1 MPAQIL
7 LIDLDAANVYI
18 FCSEDYKDNI
28 QTVYTGLGQSIMR
41 DSQNLLR
48 LMLYT
53 TTLAWLIQLKCKI
66 IAPSA
71 TQMEYN

>member
-1 MPAQIL
+1 MPVQIL

-18 FCSEDYKDNI
+18 FRSEDYKDDI
-28 QTVYTGLGQSIMR
+28 QTVYTGLRQNIMR
-41 DSQNLLR
+41 DSQNLLL

-53 TTLAWLIQLKCKI
+53 TTLIWLIQLKCKI
-66 IAPSA
+66 IAPGA